1 MTSAKSRLG
10 CAPTRCWVWM
20 ALYGCAMGAAS
31 QSAYGQAAVTDAPES
46 PTAKIWIQRYLG
58 VAFPSSAKHFAVY
71 YRSADKD
78 TALFSFDIAT
88 DDLPHLLD
96 GTGVF
101 PRYADLTKGNPDV
114 PGGIARDSGSRHF
127 AQRVAAL
134 KNAFSAIKRRSD
146 PAPPLEVQLWTA
158 EVSVG
163 AWRVYVSVTTDKHT
177 DETIVRR
184 SFRMPAMPR
193 SADSCVVM
201 SSFLIGKDAT
211 GIWQRWSLDTPG
223 YRHLRQALE
232 SAEGAVRYDGS
243 RAEAL
248 ADRLNARGPEAGVSW
263 WNPSELARSRPGD
276 SVQGFYRGGDDT
288 STALVLGRVDGL
300 FHCYAYTQDHV
311 LTPDPCDAI
320 WAWLGLS
327 LPAGARNASY
337 ESSSN
342 MAGLVAWIRFDL
354 PLRDLVPCL
363 AQASAL
369 PSYLEFTADPVV
381 KDRLETSYQ
390 TDAPVWWCPQELSE
404 GLYALRQT
412 NTKELAEVCA
422 GVGRLSP
429 QVAGVYVGLF
439 SPW

>member
-1 MTSAKSRLG
+1 MTSAKNKLG
-10 CAPTRCWVWM
+10 CAPTRCWIWM
-20 ALYGCAMGAAS
+20 ALWWYAMGAAS
-31 QSAYGQAAVTDAPES
+31 QPGCGEATATYAPES
-46 PTAKIWIQRYLG
+46 PTPKVWIQHYLG
-58 VAFPSSAKHFAVY
+58 VVFPSSAKHFAVY

-78 TALFSFDIAT
+78 IALFSFDIAT

-101 PRYADLTKGNPDV
+101 PKYADLTKGNPDV
-114 PGGIARDSGSRHF
+114 PGRIARDSGTRHF

-134 KNAFSAIKRRSD
+134 KNAFSAIKLRSD

-163 AWRVYVSVTTDKHT
+163 DWRAYVSVTTDKRT

-184 SFRMPAMPR
+184 SFRMPAVPR

-211 GIWQRWSLDTPG
+211 SIWQRWSLDTPG

-232 SAEGAVRYDGS
+232 SAGGAVRPDGS

-248 ADRLNARGPEAGVSW
+248 ADRLNARGPEAGVPW
-263 WNPSELARSRPGD
+263 WNPAELARSRPGD
-276 SVQGFYRGGDDT
+276 SVQGFYRGRDDT
-288 STALVLGRVDGL
+288 STTLVFGRVDGL
-300 FHCYAYTQDHV
+300 FHCYAYTQGHV
-311 LTPDPCDAI
+311 LTSDPCDAI

-327 LPAGARNASY
+327 LPAGARKASY

-354 PLRDLVPCL
+354 PLREVAICL
-363 AQASAL
+363 AQTSAL
-369 PSYLEFTADPVV
+369 PSYAEFTADPVV
-381 KDRLETSYQ
+381 KDRLETAYQ
-390 TDAPVWWCPQELSE
+390 TDAPPWWWPRELSE

-412 NTKELAEVCA
+412 HTKELAEVCA

-429 QVAGVYVGLF
+429 QVARVYVGLF